1 MIEKESH
8 MTCTM
13 FKNLFFVAGLLL
25 LAVGCASAAET
36 PSIES
41 VTLSKTTVKAGESVD
56 ITVKVKNFNITGHG
70 STSGDSNVQEGHF
83 HVYFD
88 DKSSP
93 SGMGMEETYALKI
106 PTDMSAGAH
115 KIRVEL
121 VDSAH
126 TILNPTV
133 ETTVDFTVE

>member
-1 MIEKESH
+1 

-13 FKNLFFVAGLLL
+13 FKNLVVIAGLLL
-25 LAVGCASAAET
+25 LAVGCAPAAET

-41 VTLSKTTVKAGESVD
+41 VTLSKSTVKAGESVD
-56 ITVKVKNFNITGHG
+56 ITVKVKNFKITGHG
-70 STSGDSNVQEGHF
+70 DHGHGDSNVKEGHF

-93 SGMGMEETYALKI
+93 SGMGMEETYTLKI